1 MRRMCVFLGS
11 ALGMDKRHEQA
22 AIDLGGEL
30 AGRGLGLVYGG
41 ASVGLMGAVADACLA
56 AGGEVVGVMPQA
68 LVDREVAH
76 TGLTELHVVKSMHE
90 RKALMAE
97 LSDGFIALPGG
108 LGTLE
113 ELFEV
118 LTWAQLG
125 YHRKPCGVLDVGGYF
140 ELLHA
145 FLDHSVQ
152 QGFIRPQH
160 RGILMSAATPV
171 QLLDMFRDW
180 QPTYAPKWIKT
191 EKEL

>member
-1 MRRMCVFLGS
+1 MRRICVFLGS
-11 ALGMDKRHEQA
+11 ALGTEKRYEQA
-22 AIDLGGEL
+22 AADLGREM
-30 AGRGLGLVYGG
+30 ARRGIGLVYGG

-125 YHRKPCGVLDVGGYF
+125 YHRKPCGVLDVGDYF
-140 ELLHA
+140 RLLHA
-145 FLDHSVQ
+145 FLDNAVAR
-152 QGFIRPQH
+152 GFVRQAH
-160 RGILMSAATPV
+160 REILMSAATPAE
-171 QLLDMFRDW
+171 LLDLFRDW
-180 QPTYAPKWIKT
+180 KPAYAPKWIRS
-191 EKEL
+191 EEEL